1 VSGRLEGRSAVV
13 VGGGQTPGETVGNGR
28 AAALLY
34 AREGARV
41 LVVDRDVDAAE
52 DTANQIRSEGG
63 SADAYRAD
71 ITSERDCAELAA
83 AASDRVGTVNI
94 LHNNVGIVSTKRTED
109 LPVAEW
115 QRVIDVNLTGMWQ
128 TTKFF
133 LPLLRDSGNGVVINI
148 SSLAGLMAGGQAI
161 AYSTAKAAVN
171 ALTRSLALE
180 YAPQRVRVNCIAPG
194 MVDTPLG
201 VDDIVRATGQARDEV
216 VASRSA
222 LIPMGR
228 QGTAWDVA
236 RAALFL
242 ASDDAAFITGVVLP
256 VDGGSSLGTAP
267 KPPLPSAAPKM
278 EVAS

>member
-1 VSGRLEGRSAVV
+1 MTGRLDGKGAVV
-13 VGGGQTPGETVGNGR
+13 VGGGQTPGATVGNGR

-41 LVVDRDVDAAE
+41 LVVDRDLAAADDTADQIRAEGGAAE
-52 DTANQIRSEGG
+52 
-63 SADAYRAD
+63 AYRAD
-71 ITSERDCAELAA
+71 VTSERDCAELAIA
-83 AASDRVGTVNI
+83 AADRLGTVNI

-109 LPVAEW
+109 LPVDEW
-115 QRVIDVNLTGMWQ
+115 QRVVDVNLTGMWQ
-128 TTKFF
+128 SSKFF

-161 AYSTAKAAVN
+161 AYSTTKAAVN

-180 YAPQRVRVNCIAPG
+180 YAPQQVRVNCIAPG
-194 MVDTPLG
+194 MIDTPLG
-201 VDDIVRATGQARDEV
+201 VDDVVRATGQNRDEV
-216 VASRSA
+216 VASRA
-222 LIPMGR
+222 GLIPMGH

-256 VDGGSSLGTAP
+256 VDGGSSLGVAP
-267 KPPLPSAAPKM
+267 PSKTKAGAA
-278 EVAS
+278 S

>member
-1 VSGRLEGRSAVV
+1 
-13 VGGGQTPGETVGNGR
+13 VGV
-28 AAALLY
+28 
-34 AREGARV
+34 
-41 LVVDRDVDAAE
+41 
-52 DTANQIRSEGG
+52 
-63 SADAYRAD
+63 
-71 ITSERDCAELAA
+71 
-83 AASDRVGTVNI
+83 
-94 LHNNVGIVSTKRTED
+94 VSTKRTED

-115 QRVIDVNLTGMWQ
+115 RRVVDVNLTGMWQ
-128 TTKFF
+128 TSKYF

-161 AYSTAKAAVN
+161 AYSTTKAAVN

-201 VDDIVRATGQARDEV
+201 VDDVVRATGQSRDDV

-242 ASDDAAFITGVVLP
+242 ASDEASFITGVVLP
-256 VDGGSSLGTAP
+256 VDGGSSLGMAP
-267 KPPLPSAAPKM
+267 PPRTKVGATS
-278 EVAS
+278 

>member
-1 VSGRLEGRSAVV
+1 MSGRLRGRSAVV
-13 VGGGQTPGETVGNGR
+13 VGGGQTPGATVGNGR

-41 LVVDRDVDAAE
+41 LVVDRDFHAAE
-52 DTANQIRSEGG
+52 DTADLIREEGG
-63 SADAYRAD
+63 LADAHQAD

-83 AASDRVGTVNI
+83 AAAGRLGTVNI

-115 QRVIDVNLTGMWQ
+115 QRVVDVNLTGMWQ

-133 LPLLRDSGNGVVINI
+133 LPLLRESGNGAVINI

-161 AYSTAKAAVN
+161 AYSTTKAAVN

-180 YAPQRVRVNCIAPG
+180 YAPQQVRVNCIAPG

-201 VDDIVRATGQARDEV
+201 VDDVVRATGQGRDEI
-216 VASRSA
+216 VAARA
-222 LIPMGR
+222 AMIPMGH

-256 VDGGSSLGTAP
+256 VDGGSSLG
-267 KPPLPSAAPKM
+267 
-278 EVAS
+278 VASAPSFPKASA

>member
-1 VSGRLEGRSAVV
+1 MSGRLTGRTAVV
-13 VGGGQTPGETVGNGR
+13 VGGGQTPGATTGNGR
-28 AAALLY
+28 AAAVLY

-41 LVVDRDVDAAE
+41 LVADRDLRAAE
-52 DTANQIRSEGG
+52 ETVEEICDGG
-63 SADAYRAD
+63 GVAYACRAD
-71 ITSERDCAELAA
+71 VTSESDCAALARTA
-83 AASDRVGTVNI
+83 AERLDTVNI
-94 LHNNVGIVSTKRTED
+94 LHNNVGVVSTKRTED

-115 QRVIDVNLTGMWQ
+115 QRVVDINLTGMWQ

-161 AYSTAKAAVN
+161 AYSTSKAAVN

-180 YAPQRVRVNCIAPG
+180 YAPQHVRVNCIAPG

-201 VDDIVRATGQARDEV
+201 VDDVVRATGQSRDEV
-216 VASRSA
+216 VAGRSA
-222 LIPMGR
+222 LIPMGH

-256 VDGGSSLGTAP
+256 VDGGSSLGIVPA
-267 KPPLPSAAPKM
+267 PPLAKAGQNGK
-278 EVAS
+278 AS